1 MMIDVGRAGSV
12 NNSRLVGKPYL
23 TGLGKSSPSSD
34 RDLVAKFPTHLWTLI
49 WSCTVQSRLC
59 GGTTGLDYKFAPKAN
74 RRPSQSRAS
83 LKTQEK
89 HKFTKREKIDYG
101 EKFGDSA
108 HR

>member
-1 MMIDVGRAGSV
+1 MEAD
-12 NNSRLVGKPYL
+12 LWP
-23 TGLGKSSPSSD
+23 TCLGQPQLPSGPSSD
-34 RDLVAKFPTHLWTLI
+34 RDLVANFSDPLMDTHFGRA
-49 WSCTVQSRLC
+49 QSRVVFVA
-59 GGTTGLDYKFAPKAN
+59 GQPKLDYKFAPKAN

-108 HR
+108 QR

>member
-1 MMIDVGRAGSV
+1 MSGR
-12 NNSRLVGKPYL
+12 R
-23 TGLGKSSPSSD
+23 D
-34 RDLVAKFPTHLWTLI
+34 R
-49 WSCTVQSRLC
+49 
-59 GGTTGLDYKFAPKAN
+59 
-74 RRPSQSRAS
+74 SRAS